1 MYILF
6 GAANESPVC
15 IYFVFEISTRKSFFF
30 FFACSLFS
38 FLSASY
44 LGSYI
49 RKKILVEFT
58 SDDRERFASPSEWRS
73 FLRNSRVRLSR
84 FFLIRIEKTRLDRA
98 SGEPDTLSR
107 QNDNKNRVLFLG
119 TNCRMSN
126 EIFHVK
132 REIEKNNGKRRPRDF
147 AEDKKLFFASKWISG
162 ILSQSRNTLEF
173 WARSRSGRFEWNF
186 HTHKSTRV
194 S

>member
-1 MYILF
+1 MGEGNCVAAGTGNCLGSFQTFAFLVYILF

-84 FFLIRIEKTRLDRA
+84 FFLIRIEKTRLDRV

-132 REIEKNNGKRRPRDF
+132 REIEKKMEKHVHEISQRI
-147 AEDKKLFFASKWISG
+147 KSFF
-162 ILSQSRNTLEF
+162 F
-173 WARSRSGRFEWNF
+173 CF
-186 HTHKSTRV
+186 
-194 S
+194 